1 MLREKKGSLDGLPL
15 YLLIMVII
23 IAIGSGII
31 WGYLQY
37 FNKPNLKT
45 MVIQPK
51 QIRNNIA
58 STIEIWTYDQK
69 NNPLKDVVIEFK
81 GVNVINADKNTRT
94 DANGYAKITITPVI
108 DGYEDTG
115 SIEVTAKYLGGT
127 TPQEL
132 KDVIVVVR

>member
-1 MLREKKGSLDGLPL
+1 MLREKKGSLEGLPL

-51 QIRNNIA
+51 QIPNNIP

>member
-1 MLREKKGSLDGLPL
+1 MLREKKGSLEGLPL

-45 MVIQPK
+45 MVIEPK
-51 QIRNNIA
+51 QIPNNIP

-108 DGYEDTG
+108 DGYEDSG
-115 SIEVTAKYLGGT
+115 SIEVTARYLGGT